1 MLCLKD
7 NDEILLNEK
16 LKVNLKY
23 KLITIYSE

>member
-1 MLCLKD
+1 MLCLKY